1 MTETHSLSELM
12 NAMVSR
18 LEYAHPE
25 VTHNIPEETQWKMI
39 GLYISVDPVLAVLYK
54 QYCEAKDGLGK
65 LLIENGPED
74 PMTEI
79 AWGMHDSLRAA
90 VEDRLA
96 HLKDDDAVSAK
107 IQAIKNN
114 QFVSRMVKSPRKM
127 ANQSLSDMMAFM
139 AWANMAAKS
148 PAMYDVRRDFSR
160 AS

>member
-1 MTETHSLSELM
+1 MF
-12 NAMVSR
+12 A
-18 LEYAHPE
+18 LEEHAR
-25 VTHNIPEETQWKMI
+25 I
-39 GLYISVDPVLAVLYK
+39 
-54 QYCEAKDGLGK
+54 
-65 LLIENGPED
+65 LIENGPED

-127 ANQSLSDMMAFM
+127 ANQSLTDMMAFM